1 MTHFE
6 RIKKK
11 WLGMKREDRDLL
23 FLGVFAIVA
32 MGVNALNAPDWVAY
46 CMIFLCMLYVV
57 FTSPKV
63 EEEKKPSV
71 LDKALKETS
80 VQLKGIEA
88 LDEHFKKHP
97 YKYTKKK
104 KGK

>member
-1 MTHFE
+1 MN
-6 RIKKK
+6 RLRALWKK